1 MSYTA
6 PEPERMRSVETPSRV
21 GPLAFLWL
29 GVLAC
34 ILLGGGTIVGLL
46 LASWQGAPAYD
57 ATAQPR
63 PVTPAGDLAE
73 DEQST
78 IELFRRCSQS
88 VVYITAIS
96 VRRDRFNFNPI
107 EIPAGTGSGFVW
119 DKEGRIVTN
128 FHVVASAVN
137 DDDRIRV
144 TLADQ
149 TTHLAHI
156 IGGAPDNDIAVLQLD
171 STPKN
176 LVPMPVGSSGN
187 ILVGQKVLA
196 IGNPFGLDQTLTT
209 GVISGLGREIK
220 ADSGRTIYDVIQ
232 TDAAINPGN
241 SGGPLLDSSGR
252 LIGMNTAIYS
262 PSGAYA
268 GIGFAI
274 PVDTVNRV
282 VPQLLRHGRVI
293 RPGFGIQI
301 ANDQI
306 VRQMDIDG
314 VLILKVQSGGAAEEA
329 GFRPTVVDDQE
340 QIQLGDL
347 IVEIDDIPIRNSED
361 LFKVLDAH
369 DVGDSVSVTMLRHAR
384 TDRERTE
391 TVRVTL
397 RPLP

>member
-1 MSYTA
+1 MSYSSTDQQHA
-6 PEPERMRSVETPSRV
+6 PSADARAGQSSTKW
-21 GPLAFLWL
+21 LWL
-29 GVLAC
+29 SAMGCV
-34 ILLGGGTIVGLL
+34 LLGGGTLLGML
-46 LASWQGAPAYD
+46 LAGAQSPGGIDPHA
-57 ATAQPR
+57 APR
-63 PVTPAGDLAE
+63 PITPAGDLAE
-73 DEQST
+73 DEKTT

-119 DKEGRIVTN
+119 DEQGRIVTN
-128 FHVVASAVN
+128 FHVVARAAT
-137 DDDRIRV
+137 DDDHIRV

-149 TTHLAHI
+149 TTHLARI
-156 IGGAPDNDIAVLQLD
+156 IGGAPDNDIAVLQLET
-171 STPKN
+171 SPKN

-187 ILVGQKVLA
+187 VQVGQKVMA

-220 ADSGRTIYDVIQ
+220 ADNGRTIYDVIQ
-232 TDAAINPGN
+232 TDAAINPRN
-241 SGGPLLDSSGR
+241 SAGPLLNSSGR

-274 PVDTVNRV
+274 PVDTINRV
-282 VPQLLRHGRVI
+282 VPELLRHGRVI

-306 VRQMDIDG
+306 VRQLDIEG
-314 VLILKVQSGGAAEEA
+314 VLILKVQPGGAAEEA
-329 GFRPTVVDDQE
+329 GLQPTVVDENE
-340 QIQLGDL
+340 QIRLGDV
-347 IVEIDDIPIRNSED
+347 IVEIDGTTIRNADD
-361 LFKVLDAH
+361 LFKVIDGRA
-369 DVGDSVSVTMLRHAR
+369 VGDTVSVKVLRHGR
-384 TDRERTE
+384 TDAEQFLE
-391 TVRVTL
+391 MDVTL

>member
-1 MSYTA
+1 MA
-6 PEPERMRSVETPSRV
+6 LV
-21 GPLAFLWL
+21 AFMLIGG
-29 GVLAC
+29 GVLA
-34 ILLGGGTIVGLL
+34 GFVVSTWGNTPPGRDPS
-46 LASWQGAPAYD
+46 AA
-57 ATAQPR
+57 PR
-63 PVTPAGDLAE
+63 PITPRGDLPE
-73 DEQST
+73 GEQAT
-78 IELFRRCSQS
+78 IELFHRCSQS

-119 DKEGRIVTN
+119 DEQGHIVTN
-128 FHVVASAVN
+128 YHVVAKAASE
-137 DDDRIRV
+137 DDHIRV

-156 IGGAPDNDIAVLQLD
+156 IGGAPDNDIAVLQLET
-171 STPKN
+171 SPKN
-176 LVPMPVGSSGN
+176 LVPMPVGSSVD
-187 ILVGQKVLA
+187 LQVGQRVMA

-209 GVISGLGREIK
+209 GVVSGLGREIQ
-220 ADSGRTIYDVIQ
+220 ADNGRTIFDVIQ

-274 PVDTVNRV
+274 PVDTINRV
-282 VPQLLRHGRVI
+282 VPQLLRHGKVI

-306 VRQMDIDG
+306 VRQLGIDG
-314 VLILKVQSGGAAEEA
+314 VLVLKVQDGGAADAA
-329 GFRPTVVDDQE
+329 GFQPTLVDEQE
-340 QIQLGDL
+340 QIRLGDI
-347 IVEIDDIPIRNSED
+347 IVEIDGVSIGNSED
-361 LFKVLDAH
+361 LFKVMDARE
-369 DVGDSVSVTMLRHAR
+369 VGDTVTVKLIRNAR
-384 TDRERTE
+384 SDEETTLTRE
-391 TVRVTL
+391 VVL